1 VAPTRNFS
9 LATES
14 FPQKTWLVSP
24 QRISQRIGLYL
35 AILAFLHG
43 LVYLALTPPW
53 QAPDEPQ
60 HFQYVR
66 FLLDERRL
74 PNSQDETTDTPLAE
88 EVRQSM
94 IQFDFWTWR
103 DHSTVPSTLGY
114 QIAWAHPPLYYI
126 LAAVTLAPFPSLDV
140 TTQLYIVRL
149 FSLTL
154 TALTVWVAYQAM
166 RSLFPDSPALAAAVP
181 LFIALLPMHAFLGS
195 SVNNDAL
202 AELTAT
208 AIIWLLIEISRRGF
222 TWQRGAWLVVGLATA
237 LVTKRTIFFL
247 VPLAAIALLIAFSP
261 RARRWLALAGALT
274 IAALLGIALQ
284 YPGSYPGGLLRLA
297 ESVLHLSTRPGLAD
311 LALWGALLFTTF
323 WGNFG
328 WATVQLDA
336 AWYGLLLIATAISG
350 VGWVKLV
357 WNWRRCLPALA
368 PWQRW
373 AGVICALAVL
383 SVSAQTVA
391 LILME
396 SIHQQARYLF
406 PAIAPIAL
414 ILVLGWGTWVP
425 SRWRGRALGIGA
437 ALLVGFDLATLAVYQ
452 LPFYYG

>member
-1 VAPTRNFS
+1 
-9 LATES
+9 L
-14 FPQKTWLVSP
+14 W
-24 QRISQRIGLYL
+24 L

-74 PNSQDETTDTPLAE
+74 PTARDEGVDTPLTE

-103 DHSTVPSTLGY
+103 DHAAVPSTLEY
-114 QIAWAHPPLYYI
+114 RIAWSHPPLYYS
-126 LAAVTLAPFPSLDV
+126 LAAVALAPFPSLDV
-140 TTQLYIVRL
+140 TAQLYIVRL

-154 TALTVWVAYQAM
+154 TALAVWIAYQAM

-208 AIIWLLIEISRRGF
+208 AVIWLLIETLRRGL
-222 TWQRGAWLVVGLATA
+222 TWQRGAWLVVALAA
-237 LVTKRTIFFL
+237 AMFAKRTTLFL
-247 VPLAAIALLIAFSP
+247 APLAAVTLFIVLPP
-261 RARRWLALAGALT
+261 RGRRWLAIACALAIPVSLAILRQRPDSYIGS
-274 IAALLGIALQ
+274 LLKTG
-284 YPGSYPGGLLRLA
+284 GSVSLF
-297 ESVLHLSTRPGLAD
+297 STLPGLSD

-336 AWYGLLLIATAISG
+336 AWYGLLLIVTLASG
-350 VGWVKLV
+350 AGWVKLA
-357 WNWRRCLPALA
+357 WRWRRHVPALA

-373 AGVICALAVL
+373 ACAMCALAVL
-383 SVSAQTVA
+383 LISAQTVG
-391 LILME
+391 LILVGG
-396 SIHQQARYLF
+396 IHQQARYLF
-406 PAIAPIAL
+406 PAMVPLAL
-414 ILVLGWGTWVP
+414 FLVLGWGTWIP
-425 SRWRGRALGIGA
+425 GPWQGRAVGLGA
-437 ALLVGFDLATLAVYQ
+437 ALLVIFDLVTLAASQ

>member
-1 VAPTRNFS
+1 
-9 LATES
+9 LATVG
-14 FPQKTWLVSP
+14 PPPKTWLISS
-24 QRISQRIGLYL
+24 QRIGQRIGLYL

-74 PNSQDETTDTPLAE
+74 PNANDVTVDTPLTE

-103 DHSTVPSTLGY
+103 DRSTVPSTLKY
-114 QIAWAHPPLYYI
+114 RIAWVHPPLYYG
-126 LAAVTLAPFPSLDV
+126 LAAVVLAPFLSLDV
-140 TTQLYIVRL
+140 TAQLYIVRL

-154 TALTVWVAYQAM
+154 TALAVWVAYQAM

-202 AELTAT
+202 AELTA
-208 AIIWLLIEISRRGF
+208 AVVIWLLIEIARRGF
-222 TWQRGAWLVVGLATA
+222 NWQRGTWLAVALAAA
-237 LVTKRTIFFL
+237 LLTKQTVFFL
-247 VPLAAIALLIAFSP
+247 VPLAAIALLSALSP
-261 RARRWLALAGALT
+261 RARRWLAVAGALAVF
-274 IAALLGIALQ
+274 AALAIAFQ
-284 YPGSYPGGLLRLA
+284 YPASYLGRLLQTTENL
-297 ESVLHLSTRPGLAD
+297 LLLPTRPGLAD

-328 WATVQLDA
+328 WATVQLDVV
-336 AWYGLLLIATAISG
+336 WYGLLLIATAISG
-350 VGWVKLV
+350 VGWVKLA
-357 WNWRRCLPALA
+357 WNWRRYLPALA
-368 PWQRW
+368 LWQRW
-373 AGVICALAVL
+373 AGAICALAVL
-383 SVSAQTVA
+383 SVWAQMVA
-391 LILME
+391 LVMAGG
-396 SIHQQARYLF
+396 IHQQARYLF
-406 PAIAPIAL
+406 PAIVPIAL
-414 ILVLGWGTWVP
+414 FLVLGWGIWVP
-425 SRWRGRALGIGA
+425 DRWQGRVLGLGA
-437 ALLVGFDLATLAVYQ
+437 AVLVIFDLATLAIYQ

>member
-1 VAPTRNFS
+1 
-9 LATES
+9 LATEGS
-14 FPQKTWLVSP
+14 PPKAWLISP
-24 QRISQRIGLYL
+24 QRIGLYL

-74 PNSQDETTDTPLAE
+74 PNFQDETIDTPLTE

-103 DHSTVPSTLGY
+103 DHSTVPPTLTY
-114 QIAWAHPPLYYI
+114 RVASAHPPLYYI
-126 LAAVTLAPFPSLDV
+126 LAAATLVPFPSLNV
-140 TTQLYIVRL
+140 TAQLYIVRI
-149 FSLTL
+149 FSLIL
-154 TALTVWVAYQAM
+154 TALTVWVAYRATH
-166 RSLFPDSPALAAAVP
+166 SLLPDSPALAASVP

-208 AIIWLLIEISRRGF
+208 VVIWLLIEISRRGL
-222 TWQRGAWLVVGLATA
+222 TWRRGAWLAVGLAAA
-237 LVTKRTIFFL
+237 LLTKRTIFFL
-247 VPLAAIALLIAFSP
+247 VPLAAIALLIVLSP
-261 RARRWLALAGALT
+261 RARRWLALASALA
-274 IAALLGIALQ
+274 ILALLAIAFR
-284 YPGSYPGGLLRLA
+284 YPASYLGRLLRTTG
-297 ESVLHLSTRPGLAD
+297 HLLLLPTQPGPAD

-336 AWYGLLLIATAISG
+336 AWYGLLLIVTAISG
-350 VGWVKLV
+350 AGWVKLA

-373 AGVICALAVL
+373 AGAMCALVIVA
-383 SVSAQTVA
+383 VSAQMVA
-391 LILME
+391 LVMAGG
-396 SIHQQARYLF
+396 IHQQARYLF
-406 PAIAPIAL
+406 PAIVPIAL
-414 ILVLGWGTWVP
+414 FLVLGWGTWVP
-425 SRWRGRALGIGA
+425 ARRQSRALVLGA
-437 ALLVGFDLATLAVYQ
+437 ALLVGFDLATLALYQ

>member
-1 VAPTRNFS
+1 
-9 LATES
+9 LATEGS
-14 FPQKTWLVSP
+14 PPKAWLISP
-24 QRISQRIGLYL
+24 QRIGLYL

-74 PNSQDETTDTPLAE
+74 PDFQDETIDTPLTE

-103 DHSTVPSTLGY
+103 DHSTVPPTLTY
-114 QIAWAHPPLYYI
+114 RVAWVHPPLYYI
-126 LAAVTLAPFPSLDV
+126 LAAAALAPFPSPDV
-140 TTQLYIVRL
+140 TAQLYIVRL
-149 FSLTL
+149 FSLIL

-166 RSLFPDSPALAAAVP
+166 RSLFPDSPALAASVP

-208 AIIWLLIEISRRGF
+208 VVIWLLIEISRRGF
-222 TWQRGAWLVVGLATA
+222 TWQRGAWLAVGLAAA
-237 LVTKRTIFFL
+237 LLTKRTVFFL
-247 VPLAAIALLIAFSP
+247 VPLAAIALLIVLSP
-261 RARRWLALAGALT
+261 RARRWLALVSVLAIL
-274 IAALLGIALQ
+274 ALLVIAFQ
-284 YPGSYPGGLLRLA
+284 YPGSYPGRLLRQA
-297 ESVLHLSTRPGLAD
+297 EGVLHLPTLPGLTG
-311 LALWGALLFTTF
+311 LTLWGALLFTTF

-328 WATVQLDA
+328 WATVQLDT
-336 AWYGLLLIATAISG
+336 AWYGLLLIVTAISG
-350 VGWVKLV
+350 VGWIRLA
-357 WNWRRCLPALA
+357 WNWRRCLPVLA

-373 AGVICALAVL
+373 AGAMCILAVL
-383 SVSAQTVA
+383 AVSAQMVA
-391 LILME
+391 LVLKGG
-396 SIHQQARYLF
+396 IHQQARYLF
-406 PAIAPIAL
+406 PAIVPIAL

-425 SRWRGRALGIGA
+425 ARWQSRALVLGV
-437 ALLVGFDLATLAVYQ
+437 ALLVGFDLATLAIYQ

>member
-1 VAPTRNFS
+1 MVIEGSPSKA
-9 LATES
+9 
-14 FPQKTWLVSP
+14 WLISP
-24 QRISQRIGLYL
+24 QRIGLYL

-74 PNSQDETTDTPLAE
+74 PNFQDETVDTPLTE

-103 DHSTVPSTLGY
+103 ARSTVPPTLMY
-114 QIAWAHPPLYYI
+114 RVAWSHPPLYYI
-126 LAAVTLAPFPSLDV
+126 LAAVALAPFPSLDV
-140 TTQLYIVRL
+140 TAQLYIVRL

-154 TALTVWVAYQAM
+154 TALTVWVAYQSM
-166 RSLFPDSPALAAAVP
+166 RSLFPDSPTLAAAVP

-208 AIIWLLIEISRRGF
+208 VVIGLLIEISRRGF
-222 TWQRGAWLVVGLATA
+222 TWQRGAWLAVGLAAA
-237 LVTKRTIFFL
+237 LLTKRTVFFL
-247 VPLAAIALLIAFSP
+247 VPLAAIALLIVLSP
-261 RARRWLALAGALT
+261 RTRRWSALAGALA
-274 IAALLGIALQ
+274 IFALLAIAFQ
-284 YPGSYPGGLLRLA
+284 YPGSYLGRLLRLA
-297 ESVLHLSTRPGLAD
+297 ENVLHLPTLPGLAD
-311 LALWGALLFTTF
+311 LALWGVLLFTTF

-328 WATVQLDA
+328 WATVQLDI
-336 AWYGLLLIATAISG
+336 AWYGLLLIVTAISG
-350 VGWVKLV
+350 IGWVKLA
-357 WNWRRCLPALA
+357 WNWRRCLSALA

-373 AGVICALAVL
+373 AGAMCALAVL
-383 SVSAQTVA
+383 SVLAQMVA
-391 LILME
+391 LILAGG
-396 SIHQQARYLF
+396 IHQQARYLF

-414 ILVLGWGTWVP
+414 FLVLGWGTWVP
-425 SRWRGRALGIGA
+425 GRWQGRALGIGA
-437 ALLVGFDLATLAVYQ
+437 ALLVIFDLATLAAYQ

>member
-1 VAPTRNFS
+1 M
-9 LATES
+9 
-14 FPQKTWLVSP
+14 SP
-24 QRISQRIGLYL
+24 QRIGFYL

-74 PNSQDETTDTPLAE
+74 PNYYDERVNTPLTEA
-88 EVRQSM
+88 VKQSM

-103 DHSTVPSTLGY
+103 GHSTVPSRLNY
-114 QIAWAHPPLYYI
+114 RIASGHPPLYYV
-126 LAAVTLAPFPSLDV
+126 LAAVTLAPFPTLDV
-140 TTQLYIVRL
+140 TAQLYVVRL

-166 RSLFPDSPALAAAVP
+166 RSLSPDSPVLAAAVP

-208 AIIWLLIEISRRGF
+208 AVIWLLIEISRRGL
-222 TWQRGAWLVVGLATA
+222 TWQRGAWLAVALAA
-237 LVTKRTIFFL
+237 AMVTKRTVFFL
-247 VPLAAIALLIAFSP
+247 VPLAAITSLIVLPP
-261 RARRWLALAGALT
+261 RARRWLVVAGALT
-274 IAALLGIALQ
+274 IFTLLAVALQ
-284 YPGSYPGGLLRLA
+284 YPGSYIGRLLRTA
-297 ESVLHLSTRPGLAD
+297 QNGSHFGLAD
-311 LALWGALLFTTF
+311 LALSGALLFTTF

-336 AWYGLLLIATAISG
+336 AWYGLLLVVTAISG
-350 VGWVKLV
+350 VGWLKLA
-357 WNWRRCLPALA
+357 WCGRRCLPALA
-368 PWQRW
+368 RWQFR
-373 AGVICALAVL
+373 AGAMCALAVL
-383 SVSAQTVA
+383 VVWAQMIAV
-391 LILME
+391 ILAGG
-396 SIHQQARYLF
+396 IHQQARYLF
-406 PAIAPIAL
+406 PAIVPMAL
-414 ILVLGWGTWVP
+414 FLVLGWGAWVP
-425 SRWRGRALGIGA
+425 GRWQGRALGVGA
-437 ALLVGFDLATLAVYQ
+437 ALLVIFDLATLAAYQ

>member
-1 VAPTRNFS
+1 
-9 LATES
+9 LASEGS
-14 FPQKTWLVSP
+14 SPKAWLISP
-24 QRISQRIGLYL
+24 QRIGLYL

-74 PNSQDETTDTPLAE
+74 PNSQDEKVDTSLTE

-103 DHSTVPSTLGY
+103 DHSAVPPTLTY
-114 QIAWAHPPLYYI
+114 RIASAHPPLYYI
-126 LAAVTLAPFPSLDV
+126 LAAVALAPFPSLDV
-140 TTQLYIVRL
+140 TAQLYIVRL
-149 FSLTL
+149 FSLIL
-154 TALTVWVAYQAM
+154 TTLTVWVAYQAM

-195 SVNNDAL
+195 SANNDAL

-208 AIIWLLIEISRRGF
+208 VVIWLLIEIARRGL
-222 TWQRGAWLVVGLATA
+222 TWRRGAWLAIGLAAA
-237 LVTKRTIFFL
+237 LLTKQTIFFL
-247 VPLAAIALLIAFSP
+247 VPLAALALLRTLSP
-261 RARRWLALAGALT
+261 RARRWLVAAGAL
-274 IAALLGIALQ
+274 AALTVLAIAFRYPASYLGR
-284 YPGSYPGGLLRLA
+284 LLRTT
-297 ESVLHLSTRPGLAD
+297 EHLLLLPTQPGLAD

-328 WATVQLDA
+328 WATIQLDA
-336 AWYGLLLIATAISG
+336 AWYGLLLIVTAISG
-350 VGWVKLV
+350 VGWIKLA
-357 WNWRRCLPALA
+357 WNWQRRLPALA

-373 AGVICALAVL
+373 AGAMCALALVA
-383 SVSAQTVA
+383 VWVQMVA
-391 LILME
+391 LVMAGG
-396 SIHQQARYLF
+396 IHQQARYLF
-406 PAIAPIAL
+406 PAIVPIAL
-414 ILVLGWGTWVP
+414 FLVLGWETWVP
-425 SRWRGRALGIGA
+425 GRWQRRAIVLGA
-437 ALLVGFDLATLAVYQ
+437 ALLAGFDLATLAIYQ

>member
-1 VAPTRNFS
+1 M
-9 LATES
+9 ATEGP
-14 FPQKTWLVSP
+14 PQKTWLISP
-24 QRISQRIGLYL
+24 QRIGLYL

-74 PNSQDETTDTPLAE
+74 PNFHDETVDTPLTE

-103 DHSTVPSTLGY
+103 DHSTVPSTLTY
-114 QIAWAHPPLYYI
+114 RIASVHPPLYYG
-126 LAAVTLAPFPSLDV
+126 LAAVVLAPFPSLDV
-140 TTQLYIVRL
+140 TAQLYIVRL
-149 FSLTL
+149 FSLAL
-154 TALTVWVAYQAM
+154 TALAVWVAYQAM

-202 AELTAT
+202 VELTAT
-208 AIIWLLIEISRRGF
+208 TVIWLLIETSRRGF
-222 TWQRGAWLVVGLATA
+222 TWQRGAGLAVA
-237 LVTKRTIFFL
+237 LAAAMLAKRTGFFL
-247 VPLAAIALLIAFSP
+247 LPLAAITLLIVLSP
-261 RARRWLALAGALT
+261 RARRWQVAAGALAIFT
-274 IAALLGIALQ
+274 LVAIALQLQ
-284 YPGSYPGGLLRLA
+284 YPGSYMGRLLRA
-297 ESVLHLSTRPGLAD
+297 AQSVSRLGLAD

-336 AWYGLLLIATAISG
+336 AWYGLLLIVTAISG
-350 VGWVKLV
+350 AGWLKLA
-357 WNWRRCLPALA
+357 WRWRRCLPTLA
-368 PWQRW
+368 PWQRR
-373 AGVICALAVL
+373 AGAMCALAVL
-383 SVSAQTVA
+383 LVAAQMVA
-391 LILME
+391 LIL
-396 SIHQQARYLF
+396 SGGIHQQARYLF
-406 PAIAPIAL
+406 PAIVPIAL
-414 ILVLGWGTWVP
+414 FLVLGWGTWIP
-425 SRWRGRALGIGA
+425 GPWHGRALGLGA
-437 ALLVGFDLATLAVYQ
+437 ASLVIFDLVTLAAYQ

>member
-1 VAPTRNFS
+1 VTPTRNFS
-9 LATES
+9 LAIEGS
-14 FPQKTWLVSP
+14 PQKAWLISP
-24 QRISQRIGLYL
+24 QRIGLYL

-66 FLLDERRL
+66 FLLDEHRL
-74 PNSQDETTDTPLAE
+74 PNSQDETVDTPLIE

-103 DHSTVPSTLGY
+103 DRSVVPPTLTY
-114 QIAWAHPPLYYI
+114 RIAWAHPPLYYA
-126 LAAVTLAPFPSLDV
+126 LAAVVLAPFRSLDV
-140 TTQLYIVRL
+140 TAQLYIVRL
-149 FSLTL
+149 FSLIL
-154 TALTVWVAYQAM
+154 TTLTVWFAWQVV
-166 RSLFPDSPALAAAVP
+166 RSLFPDLPVLAASVP

-208 AIIWLLIEISRRGF
+208 GVIWLLVEISRRGF
-222 TWQRGAWLVVGLATA
+222 AWQRGVWLAVGLAAA
-237 LVTKRTIFFL
+237 LLTKQTVFFL
-247 VPLAAIALLIAFSP
+247 VPLTAIALLAVLSP
-261 RARRWLALAGALT
+261 RARRWLALAGALA
-274 IAALLGIALQ
+274 IFAVLAMAFQ
-284 YPGSYPGGLLRLA
+284 YPGSYPGRLLRLA
-297 ESVLHLSTRPGLAD
+297 GSVLHPSSLPGLAD

-336 AWYGLLLIATAISG
+336 AWYGLALIVTAISG
-350 VGWVKLV
+350 VGWVKLA

-373 AGVICALAVL
+373 AGAICALAVL
-383 SVSAQTVA
+383 SVVAQMVA
-391 LILME
+391 LILVGG
-396 SIHQQARYLF
+396 IHQQARYLF
-406 PAIAPIAL
+406 PAIVPIAL
-414 ILVLGWGTWVP
+414 MLVLGWGIWVP
-425 SRWRGRALGIGA
+425 GRWQGRALGLGA
-437 ALLVGFDLATLAVYQ
+437 VLLVGFDLATLAVYQ

>member
-1 VAPTRNFS
+1 MAPSGNFS
-9 LATES
+9 LATEGS
-14 FPQKTWLVSP
+14 PQKTWLISP
-24 QRISQRIGLYL
+24 QRVGLYL

-43 LVYLALTPPW
+43 LVYLAFTPPW

-74 PNSQDETTDTPLAE
+74 PSPQDEEVDTPLTE

-103 DHSTVPSTLGY
+103 NRSTAPPTLTY
-114 QIAWAHPPLYYI
+114 RIAWAHPPLYYI
-126 LAAVTLAPFPSLDV
+126 LAAAALAPFPSLDV
-140 TTQLYIVRL
+140 TAQMYVVRL
-149 FSLTL
+149 FSLIL

-166 RSLFPDSPALAAAVP
+166 HSLFPDSPMLAAAVP

-208 AIIWLLIEISRRGF
+208 VVVWLLIEISRRGF
-222 TWQRGAWLVVGLATA
+222 TWQRGAWLAVGLAAA
-237 LVTKRTIFFL
+237 LLTKRTVFFL
-247 VPLAAIALLIAFSP
+247 VPLAAIGLLIVLSP
-261 RARRWLALAGALT
+261 RARRWLALAGALA
-274 IAALLGIALQ
+274 IFALLAIAFQ
-284 YPGSYPGGLLRLA
+284 YPGSYLGRLPKLA
-297 ESVLHLSTRPGLAD
+297 ESVLRLSTLPGPAD

-328 WATVQLDA
+328 WATIQLDA
-336 AWYGLLLIATAISG
+336 AWYGLLLIVTAISG
-350 VGWVKLV
+350 AGWVKLA
-357 WNWRRCLPALA
+357 WNWRRCLSAMA

-373 AGVICALAVL
+373 GGAMCAVAVL
-383 SVSAQTVA
+383 LVSAQMVA
-391 LILME
+391 LILVGG
-396 SIHQQARYLF
+396 IHQQARYMF
-406 PAIAPIAL
+406 PAIVPIAL
-414 ILVLGWGTWVP
+414 ILVLGWGTWLP
-425 SRWRGRALGIGA
+425 DRWQGRALGLGA
-437 ALLVGFDLATLAVYQ
+437 VLLVGFDLATLAIYQ